1 MIETSITREPE
12 VTCWRYY
19 YNEFYDKRR
28 VKVLSA
34 ILQIVNF
41 NIIVIIQISTNKGK
55 SFNLFANY
63 WPNQILRTFFR
74 LSKESEQNP
83 ETRSFPKSNISNLIK
98 SYIDLDIVNDLNRL
112 KIFSI
117 LVIFIF
123 GISSLGAFNSYQRGA
138 EARLVQKAADFERQG
153 DLYYACTRK
162 VRAMTMAGPTPT
174 RREISQRSPLSLPSF
189 SFNPFT
195 VLFFFSHSFTLDVE
209 KKFSSCFWP
218 N

>member
-1 MIETSITREPE
+1 MRWIRYRRWILNYNLRDKINNSGIFVVISMIETSITREPE

-112 KIFSI
+112 KIFSTI
-117 LVIFIF
+117 LHNNNF
-123 GISSLGAFNSYQRGA
+123 GDI
-138 EARLVQKAADFERQG
+138 
-153 DLYYACTRK
+153 
-162 VRAMTMAGPTPT
+162 
-174 RREISQRSPLSLPSF
+174 
-189 SFNPFT
+189 
-195 VLFFFSHSFTLDVE
+195 H
-209 KKFSSCFWP
+209 FW
-218 N
+218 NIIVGRV